1 MIQLKSMK
9 NSTGVYIFLIVLTV
23 AVLAGFYVIFRQ
35 LNVIQQVVLNVPGNV
50 QPAATSTATSTP
62 GNQTPSSTPISTP
75 PEGAA
80 GAVSI
85 PTGIIFTVLSSPVL
99 QPQANVTVTI
109 TSVAQA
115 SDGTVTVSLKAYTNQ
130 ATSYSALNPS
140 DFLQIVNL
148 SGNNDTVVSTTG
160 NWNSM
165 PPQGVTTGTAV
176 FKAAPNANPVILQ
189 VGAPSSA
196 DYYQFDFTT
205 QSYKQTVLG

>member
-1 MIQLKSMK
+1 MK

-50 QPAATSTATSTP
+50 QPSATSTATSTP
-62 GNQTPSSTPISTP
+62 GNQTPSSTPTSTP
-75 PEGAA
+75 SG

-99 QPQANVTVTI
+99 QPQANVTITI

-115 SDGTVTVSLKAYTNQ
+115 ADGTVTVSLKAYTNQ

-148 SGNNDTVVSTTG
+148 SGNNETVVSTTG
-160 NWNSM
+160 NWSSM

-176 FKAAPNANPVILQ
+176 FKTAPNTNPIILQ